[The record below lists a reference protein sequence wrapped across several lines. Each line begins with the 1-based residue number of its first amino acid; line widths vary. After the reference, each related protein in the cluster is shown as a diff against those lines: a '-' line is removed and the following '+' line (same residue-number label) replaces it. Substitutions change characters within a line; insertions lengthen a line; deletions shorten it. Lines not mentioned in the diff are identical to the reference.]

1 MKNIL
6 ICLERLDIGGVETFT
21 IAQVKEYAKRGIKC
35 YVLSQGGL
43 LERKLKDLKNVE
55 LINFKFNIENRI
67 DYEEIEKIEKLIKNK
82 KIDSICIHQYPCI
95 PYLLPLI
102 FKYNIPYMAYIHSTV
117 EGTFEWYMKTYPMYH
132 VLFPMYFKNASQ
144 IVAVTEKT
152 KKENSKLFNIDLSKY
167 KVINNSLDFSE
178 YEDLKINNNLKK
190 IYKFMYFGRLAVEK
204 EKSIIAAID
213 FFKDYKEIFN
223 ENATLKIV
231 GDGALLESLKEE
243 YECEYIKFTGAVADT
258 IKELNKTDAVI
269 GVDRCILEGI
279 AAKRIAIISSY
290 SGNISLVTPK
300 IMEKEIEENFS
311 GKSLDDNKEE
321 LTKYSKEELKEI
333 IKTNYKM
340 IENKLSISNSI
351 ITELEDKDM
360 KIDPVE
366 LFKTFSKE
374 QDIVNKL
381 MENNYNLYQE
391 NLRIKNK
398 LKVFVII
405 KNIVTLRFIRNKFK
419 KKEND

>member
-55 LINFKFNIENRI
+55 LINFTFKIENKI
-67 DYEEIEKIEKLIKNK
+67 NYDEIKIIEKIIKNK

-132 VLFPMYFKNASQ
+132 VLFPMFFKNASK
-144 IVAVTEKT
+144 IVAVTEKV
-152 KKENSKLFNIDLSKY
+152 KKENIRLFNIDSSKY
-167 KVINNSLDFSE
+167 TVMNNSLDFSE
-178 YEDLKINNNLKK
+178 YEDLKINNNLKV
-190 IYKFMYFGRLAVEK
+190 INKFMYFGRLAPEK
-204 EKSIIAAID
+204 EKSIISAIE
-213 FFKDYKEIFN
+213 FYKYYKENINN
-223 ENATLKIV
+223 EAVLKIV
-231 GDGALLESLKEE
+231 GDGALLEELKTK
-243 YECEYIKFTGAVADT
+243 YESEYIKFTGAVSDT
-258 IKELNKTDAVI
+258 IKELKKTDAVI

-290 SGNISLVTPK
+290 HGNISLVTPQ
-300 IMEKEIEENFS
+300 IIEKEIEENFS
-311 GKSLDDNKEE
+311 GKSLNDNKEE
-321 LTKYSKEELKEI
+321 ISQYTVEELKEI
-333 IKTNYKM
+333 IRSNYNNVKD
-340 IENKLSISNSI
+340 KLSISNNI
-351 ITELEDKDM
+351 ITELEE
-360 KIDPVE
+360 KIYEIDSVE
-366 LFKTFSKE
+366 FFKGFAKE
-374 QDIVNKL
+374 QELVSKVMDT
-381 MENNYNLYQE
+381 NYELYQE
-391 NLRIKNK
+391 IIRLKDK
-398 LKVFVII
+398 LKVLVMI

-419 KKEND
+419 RKGNE

>member
-102 FKYNIPYMAYIHSTV
+102 FKYNISYMAYIHSTV

-190 IYKFMYFGRLAVEK
+190 INKFMYFGRLAVEK

>member
-55 LINFKFNIENRI
+55 LIKFKFNIENRI

-190 IYKFMYFGRLAVEK
+190 INKFMYFGRLAVEK

>member
-1 MKNIL
+1 
-6 ICLERLDIGGVETFT
+6 
-21 IAQVKEYAKRGIKC
+21 
-35 YVLSQGGL
+35 
-43 LERKLKDLKNVE
+43 
-55 LINFKFNIENRI
+55 
-67 DYEEIEKIEKLIKNK
+67 
-82 KIDSICIHQYPCI
+82 
-95 PYLLPLI
+95 
-102 FKYNIPYMAYIHSTV
+102 
-117 EGTFEWYMKTYPMYH
+117 
-132 VLFPMYFKNASQ
+132 
-144 IVAVTEKT
+144 
-152 KKENSKLFNIDLSKY
+152 
-167 KVINNSLDFSE
+167 
-178 YEDLKINNNLKK
+178 
-190 IYKFMYFGRLAVEK
+190 
-204 EKSIIAAID
+204 
-213 FFKDYKEIFN
+213 
-223 ENATLKIV
+223 
-231 GDGALLESLKEE
+231 
-243 YECEYIKFTGAVADT
+243 
-258 IKELNKTDAVI
+258 
-269 GVDRCILEGI
+269 
-279 AAKRIAIISSY
+279 
-290 SGNISLVTPK
+290 
-300 IMEKEIEENFS
+300 MEKEIEENFS

-391 NLRIKNK
+391 NIRIKNK

>member
-190 IYKFMYFGRLAVEK
+190 INKFMYFGRLAVEK

-300 IMEKEIEENFS
+300 IMEKEIEEKFS

-391 NLRIKNK
+391 NIRIKNK

>member
-67 DYEEIEKIEKLIKNK
+67 DYEEIKKIEKLIKNK

-190 IYKFMYFGRLAVEK
+190 INKFMYFGRLAIEK

-300 IMEKEIEENFS
+300 IMEKEIEEKFS

-333 IKTNYKM
+333 IRNNYKM

-351 ITELEDKDM
+351 ITELEDKEM
-360 KIDPVE
+360 KIDSVE

>member
-190 IYKFMYFGRLAVEK
+190 INKFMYFGRLAIEK

-231 GDGALLESLKEE
+231 GDGALLENLKEE

>member
-190 IYKFMYFGRLAVEK
+190 INKFMYFGRLAVEK

-311 GKSLDDNKEE
+311 GKSLDDNKKE

>member
-190 IYKFMYFGRLAVEK
+190 INKFMYFGRLAVEK

>member
-190 IYKFMYFGRLAVEK
+190 INKFMYFGRLAVEK

-391 NLRIKNK
+391 NIRIKNK

>member
-190 IYKFMYFGRLAVEK
+190 INKFMYFGRLAVEK

-398 LKVFVII
+398 LKVFVMI

>member
-55 LINFKFNIENRI
+55 LINFKFNIENRM

-190 IYKFMYFGRLAVEK
+190 INKFMYFGRLAVEK

-391 NLRIKNK
+391 NIRIKNK

>member
-190 IYKFMYFGRLAVEK
+190 INKFMYFGRLAVEK

-213 FFKDYKEIFN
+213 FFKDYKEIIN

-311 GKSLDDNKEE
+311 GKSLDDNKKE

-391 NLRIKNK
+391 NIRIKNK

>member
-190 IYKFMYFGRLAVEK
+190 INKFMYFGKLAVEK

-300 IMEKEIEENFS
+300 IMEKEIEEKFS

-333 IKTNYKM
+333 IRNNYKM

-351 ITELEDKDM
+351 ITELEDKEM
-360 KIDPVE
+360 KIDSVE

>member
-190 IYKFMYFGRLAVEK
+190 INKFMYFGRLAIEK

-300 IMEKEIEENFS
+300 IMEKEIEEKFS

-333 IKTNYKM
+333 IRNNYKM

-351 ITELEDKDM
+351 ITELEDKEM
-360 KIDPVE
+360 KIDSVE

>member
-190 IYKFMYFGRLAVEK
+190 INKFMYFGRLAVEK

-351 ITELEDKDM
+351 ITELED
-360 KIDPVE
+360 
-366 LFKTFSKE
+366 
-374 QDIVNKL
+374 
-381 MENNYNLYQE
+381 
-391 NLRIKNK
+391 
-398 LKVFVII
+398 
-405 KNIVTLRFIRNKFK
+405 
-419 KKEND
+419 

>member
-190 IYKFMYFGRLAVEK
+190 INKFMYFGRLAVEK

-213 FFKDYKEIFN
+213 FLKDYKENIN

-391 NLRIKNK
+391 NIRIKNK

>member
-190 IYKFMYFGRLAVEK
+190 INKFMYFGRLAIEK

-391 NLRIKNK
+391 NIRIKNK

>member
-6 ICLERLDIGGVETFT
+6 ICLEKLDIGGVETFT

-35 YVLSQGGL
+35 YVLSQGGI

-55 LINFKFNIENRI
+55 LINFTFKI
-67 DYEEIEKIEKLIKNK
+67 DNKINDDEITLIEKIIKTK

-190 IYKFMYFGRLAVEK
+190 INKFMYFGRLAVEK

-213 FFKDYKEIFN
+213 FFKDYKEIIN

-258 IKELNKTDAVI
+258 IKELNKTNAVI

-391 NLRIKNK
+391 NIRIKNK

>member
-6 ICLERLDIGGVETFT
+6 ICLEKLDIGGVETFT

-190 IYKFMYFGRLAVEK
+190 VNKFMYFGKLAVEK

-258 IKELNKTDAVI
+258 IKELNKIDAVI

>member
-190 IYKFMYFGRLAVEK
+190 INKFMYFGRLAVEK

-311 GKSLDDNKEE
+311 GKSLDDNKKE

-391 NLRIKNK
+391 NIRIKNK

>member
-190 IYKFMYFGRLAVEK
+190 INKFMYFGRLAVEK

-258 IKELNKTDAVI
+258 IKELNKTDAVM

>member
-190 IYKFMYFGRLAVEK
+190 INKFMYFGRLAVEK

-213 FFKDYKEIFN
+213 FFKDYREIFN